1 MRRRVAPAGDRAGGP
16 ALERRAQVVDL
27 ADVDAAQ
34 GHDECAP
41 PRLLLHQA
49 LGAQELERLAHRPA
63 ADVELAGDA
72 GLDEMGAPR
81 QAAGEDLGPQDV
93 GRVLGERARQAQG
106 RQAGEVG
113 QAIRPGGGIAARLPA
128 RARPP

>member
-1 MRRRVAPAGDRAGGP
+1 MRRRVAAAGDRAGGP

-34 GHDECAP
+34 GHHERAA
-41 PRLLLHQA
+41 PRLLLDQA
-49 LGAQELERLAHRPA
+49 LGAQELERLAHGPA

-72 GLDEMGAPR
+72 GLDEMRAAG
-81 QAAGEDLGPQDV
+81 QAAGQDLGPQDV

-106 RQAGEVG
+106 GQAGEVG
-113 QAIRPGGGIAARLPA
+113 QAVRPA
-128 RARPP
+128 